1 MNRKQYFMPK
11 LKTYLAISIAMLIW
25 SFSFI
30 WTRMAIDSFLPVTL
44 VTLRLLLASV
54 LLFLFAKLSRNFQ
67 PVRRQDI
74 KWFFLL
80 AFFEPFMYYMGE
92 TYGLTMVDSTLAS
105 VIIST
110 IPLFAPLLAY
120 VLLREKVSW
129 ANIAGIVVSFTG
141 VFLVIYEPSGGFSAN
156 PWGVVLMFLA
166 VFSAICY
173 TTTIRQISTHYST
186 TNVVLYQSFFGLI
199 YYIPTFFIVDFNRFS
214 FSTITQQ
221 GITALI
227 MLSVFASV
235 VAFVLFAGVVR
246 KIGVA
251 KTNVFAN
258 LIPVFT
264 AVLAW
269 WVLDERLNALKISG
283 IVITVVGLF
292 VSQLGK
298 FKFKLKLLRGTEY

>member
-1 MNRKQYFMPK
+1 MPK
-11 LKTYLAISIAMLIW
+11 LKIYLAISIAMLIW

-30 WTRMAIDSFLPVTL
+30 WTRMAIGSFLPVTL

-54 LLFLFAKLSRNFQ
+54 LLFLFAKLTRNFQ
-67 PVRRQDI
+67 LVRPQDV

-129 ANIAGIVVSFTG
+129 ANIAGIFVSFTG
-141 VFLVIYEPSGGFSAN
+141 VFLVIYEPTGGFSAN
-156 PWGVVLMFLA
+156 PWGVLLMFLA

-199 YYIPTFFIVDFNRFS
+199 YYIPTFFIVDFGRFTL
-214 FSTITQQ
+214 STITQQ

-251 KTNVFAN
+251 KTNVFVN

-269 WVLDERLNALKISG
+269 WILDENLNALKITG
-283 IVITVVGLF
+283 IAITVVGLF

-298 FKFKLKLLRGTEY
+298 FKFKIKLLRGTEY